1 MLSLFL
7 SILFFSFFYF
17 GAVATV
23 FPYFIFLASYCLL
36 TRKLMVIFVILYYCV
51 CVIYL

>member
-7 SILFFSFFYF
+7 SILFFSFFSF
-17 GAVATV
+17 SAIVNV

-36 TRKLMVIFVILYYCV
+36 TRKLMVINYNGI
-51 CVIYL
+51 I